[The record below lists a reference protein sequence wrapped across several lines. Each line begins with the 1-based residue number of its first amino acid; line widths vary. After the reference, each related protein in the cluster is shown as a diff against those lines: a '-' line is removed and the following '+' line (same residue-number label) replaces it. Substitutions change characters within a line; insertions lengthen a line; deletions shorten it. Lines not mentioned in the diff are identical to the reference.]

1 LIVIDHFES
10 RAGEQRLAK
19 GATIVIDLGKTL
31 SKVSLWDR
39 AGRML
44 DRVVRPNSPVILDG
58 TKRLDIEGIG
68 NWLIEALRGFSAHDI
83 ETIVPVGHGAGV
95 VALDDDGP
103 AFPPLDYEQALPGD
117 VLAAYR
123 KVRDP
128 FAVTGSPALPD
139 GLNFGAQLFW
149 TDRLHGGSH
158 GSTLVPWAQYWAW
171 FLTGR
176 AVSEVTSLGC
186 HSDVWCPQSGEFAPL
201 AIRAGW
207 ASRFAP
213 VVRAGDTVGTLKPE
227 LARLTGLSDKVRV
240 LAGLHDSNAALLAA
254 RGFPEIARNEAT
266 VLSTGTWFIS
276 MRLAAQ
282 SVDTAS
288 LPEARDC
295 LVNVDA
301 YGKPVPSAR
310 FMGGREIESVIGID
324 TRRVDIKPDQPALL
338 AAVPEIIA
346 SGAML
351 LPTLAEGCGPFPGG
365 RGEWIEEP
373 ADWYAKRAA
382 ACLYAALVADT
393 AMDLIGTRERILVEG
408 RFAEAEIF
416 VRALAALRSECAVY
430 TANAHNDVSF
440 GALRLIDPD
449 LKPQGELVRVQP
461 LPQDLT
467 AYRAR
472 WLANTKAP
480 A

>member
-1 LIVIDHFES
+1 MAS
-10 RAGEQRLAK
+10 

-31 SKVSLWDR
+31 SKVSLWDK
-39 AGRML
+39 AGRMI
-44 DRVVRPNSPVILDG
+44 DRVVRANAPVLVDG
-58 TKRLDIEGIG
+58 TKRLDIPGISD
-68 NWLIEALRGFSAHDI
+68 WLMEALSGFSSHPV

-95 VALDDDGP
+95 VALGDAGA
-103 AFPPLDYEQALPGD
+103 AFLPLDYEQPIPD
-117 VLAAYR
+117 EIMAAYR
-123 KVRDP
+123 QARDP
-128 FAVTGSPALPD
+128 FACTGSPALPN
-139 GLNFGAQLFW
+139 GLNFGSQIYW
-149 TDRLHGGSH
+149 TDQIYPEHSQ
-158 GSTLVPWAQYWAW
+158 SVLVPWTQYWAW

-186 HSDVWCPQSGEFAPL
+186 HSDLWHPQAGGFAPMAHRL
-201 AIRAGW
+201 GW
-207 ASRFAP
+207 ADRFAP
-213 VVRAGDTVGTLKPE
+213 IVRASDTVGTLNPE
-227 LARLTGLSDKVRV
+227 LSKRTGLSRQVRV

-254 RGFPEIARNEAT
+254 RGFPEIAKNEAT
-266 VLSTGTWFIS
+266 VLSTGTWFIA
-276 MRLAAQ
+276 MRLAA
-282 SVDTAS
+282 SAMDTS
-288 LPEARDC
+288 TLPEARDC

-301 YGKPVPSAR
+301 YGQPVPSAR

-324 TRRVDIKPDQPALL
+324 TRRVDIRPDQPALL
-338 AAVPEIIA
+338 AAVPDVLA

-351 LPTLAEGCGPFPGG
+351 LPTLAPGCGPFPTG
-365 RGEWIEEP
+365 RAKWLSEP
-373 ADWYAKRAA
+373 ADWYGKRAA

-408 RFAEAEIF
+408 RFAEAEVF
-416 VRALAALRSECAVY
+416 VRAIASLRPTCAVY

-449 LKPQGELVRVQP
+449 LRPQGKLVRVDP

-472 WLANTKAP
+472 WLAETQAT